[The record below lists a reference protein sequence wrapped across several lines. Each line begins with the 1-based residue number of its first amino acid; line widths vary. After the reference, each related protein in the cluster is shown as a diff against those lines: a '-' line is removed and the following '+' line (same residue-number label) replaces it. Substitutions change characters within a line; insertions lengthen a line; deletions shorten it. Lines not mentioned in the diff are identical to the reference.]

1 MKFQLTQGE
10 GEFLVG
16 LARRAVEEYLKN
28 RKVIGAP
35 RGTPE
40 KLTRPCGVFVT
51 ISLLEKGNKQLRG
64 CIGYPHPTTKLTQ
77 AIIECAISA
86 ATQDPRFPPLQPEE
100 LPKTVFEVSV
110 LTLPKPVNA
119 ESPRD
124 LPSRIKVG
132 RDGLVVE
139 REPYKG
145 LLLPQVATEQN
156 WDAEDFLSNCCMK
169 AGLTPDSWLL
179 DRTQIFSFQAMVFE
193 EESPRGR
200 IRRKTF
206 GGE

>member
-16 LARRAVEEYLKN
+16 LARRAVEEYLN
-28 RKVIGAP
+28 NTKVISLP
-35 RGTPE
+35 KNTSE
-40 KLTRPCGVFVT
+40 KLTQPCGVFVT

-64 CIGYPHPTTKLTQ
+64 CIGYPYPTTKLAQ
-77 AIIECAISA
+77 AVIECAISA
-86 ATQDPRFPPLQPEE
+86 ATQDPRFPPLHPEE
-100 LPKTVFEVSV
+100 LPKTVLEVSV
-110 LTLPKPVNA
+110 LTPPEPVNV

-124 LPSRIKVG
+124 LPSKIKVG
-132 RDGLVVE
+132 RDGLIVE
-139 REPYKG
+139 RGPYKG
-145 LLLPQVATEQN
+145 LLLPQVATEHN
-156 WDAEDFLSNCCMK
+156 WDEEDFLSNCCMK

-179 DRTQIFSFQAMVFE
+179 DRTQIFSFQAIVFE